1 MYPKRL
7 TVEST
12 RRCVSRPTLPVLFRT
27 LDTVAVET
35 PAAWATC
42 LMVTLMLCVLP
53 HLPKSLLFIQSGE
66 NDWTQNSRSVAQ
78 TKKNLTSRKTRDKR
92 CDTQVKR
99 LSLVGS

>member
-42 LMVTLMLCVLP
+42 RMVTLMLCVLP
-53 HLPKSLLFIQSGE
+53 HLTKSLLFIQSGE
-66 NDWTQNSRSVAQ
+66 NDWTREQPECSTNQKELDFAQNLVINGA
-78 TKKNLTSRKTRDKR
+78 TH
-92 CDTQVKR
+92 R
-99 LSLVGS
+99 LNG